1 MQKLHPSPSTGFA
14 EEAGA
19 IFEKARSRENLE
31 ICDQVSDAAMAE
43 CLKSCDYAT
52 HGYPWV
58 LQGQVTLRS

>member
-52 HGYPWV
+52 HGYP
-58 LQGQVTLRS
+58 